1 MGFSPGYGFTGI
13 AVALLGRGS
22 AIGILLA
29 ALLFGALAT
38 SGATIQLFSDVPIE
52 IVNILQGTVMI
63 FAVARF
69 GWLLKNRRSGK

>member
-1 MGFSPGYGFTGI
+1 MVSARVAVSGTAPGMF
-13 AVALLGRGS
+13 
-22 AIGILLA
+22 LA

-52 IVNILQGTVMI
+52 IVDILQGMIMI

-69 GWLLKNRRSGK
+69 GWIFARRRGSA